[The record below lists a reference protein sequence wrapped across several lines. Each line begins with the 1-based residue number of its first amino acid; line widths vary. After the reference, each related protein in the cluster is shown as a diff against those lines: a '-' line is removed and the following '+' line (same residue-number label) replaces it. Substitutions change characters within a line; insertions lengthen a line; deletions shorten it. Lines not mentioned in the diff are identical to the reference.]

1 MELTQLKVEIGNNDG
16 AFHLIVND
24 VVSLVMPVNQAVSF
38 GELIIQRAKETQ
50 EENNRAKQ

>member
-38 GELIIQRAKETQ
+38 GELIIQRAKEIQ